1 MAAFV
6 ETLLDAFHERTPIR
20 AGSLIVTVFGDA
32 VVPRGG
38 VLSLSSLHD
47 IMRAFRISDTLVR
60 TALSRLVSD
69 GWFERW
75 KVGRN
80 SYYRLTGRGQEAFAQ
95 ATLRIYAD
103 PPQDWQGSFDLLL
116 LDNGQDRAAPP
127 HGAVGGRLWRSR
139 PGPPDRCR
147 RPLPRMALSCVLPEC
162 PPICATARRLAER
175 AWPLAEI
182 ESRYRRFIDAYSET
196 LAALERGAPF
206 TDSRRA
212 AGSNPPD
219 PRLSPGGSEGSAA
232 ARPASSEALG
242 RDGGPGP
249 VRRDLQD
256 PAAGCGGMARRPCPR
271 TIEGRCRRPIGTSG
285 KDLQRS
291 GLSPRARLFERY
303 VTKIIEIKIFCDILR
318 GAQGSARDFARD

>member
-80 SYYRLTGRGQEAFAQ
+80 SYYRLTGRGQEAFAR

-116 LDNGQDRAAPP
+116 LDNGQDRAGLRTELSGAGYGALGPDLLIAPAAAAED
-127 HGAVGGRLWRSR
+127 GAFLRLAGM
-139 PGPPDRCR
+139 PAD
-147 RPLPRMALSCVLPEC
+147 L
-162 PPICATARRLAER
+162 ATARRLAER

-182 ESRYRRFIDAYSET
+182 ESRYRRFIDAYSDT

-212 AGSNPPD
+212 ARSNPPD

-232 ARPASSEALG
+232 SRPASSKALG
-242 RDGGPGP
+242 RGGGAGP

-256 PAAGCGGMARRPCPR
+256 PAAGCGGMARCPCR
-271 TIEGRCRRPIGTSG
+271 ERSGRAAGG
-285 KDLQRS
+285 RS
-291 GLSPRARLFERY
+291 GLRA
-303 VTKIIEIKIFCDILR
+303 KICSDPASR
-318 GAQGSARDFARD
+318 PAQGCLSDVLQKLLKLKFFVTY

>member
-80 SYYRLTGRGQEAFAQ
+80 SYYRLTGRGQEAFAR
-95 ATLRIYAD
+95 ATLRIYAE

-116 LDNGQDRAAPP
+116 LDNGQDRAGLRTELSGAGYGALGPDLLIAPAAVAED
-127 HGAVGGRLWRSR
+127 GAFLRLAGM
-139 PGPPDRCR
+139 PAD
-147 RPLPRMALSCVLPEC
+147 LP
-162 PPICATARRLAER
+162 TARRLAER

-182 ESRYRRFIDAYSET
+182 ESRYRRFLEAYSET

-206 TDSRRA
+206 TTLDALLVRILLIHDYRRA
-212 AGSNPPD
+212 VLKDPLLPAQLLPKPWAG
-219 PRLSPGGSEGSAA
+219 GA
-232 ARPASSEALG
+232 AR
-242 RDGGPGP
+242 
-249 VRRDLQD
+249 DLCGAIYKTLL
-256 PAAGCGGMARRPCPR
+256 PAA
-271 TIEGRCRRPIGTSG
+271 EGWLDAHAES
-285 KDLQRS
+285 D
-291 GLSPRARLFERY
+291 
-303 VTKIIEIKIFCDILR
+303 R
-318 GAQGSARDFARD
+318 GPLPGADRDFGQRFAAIRPLAPRKAV